1 VRDNVYLGVAGACA
15 EQEANATD
23 NSFTLS
29 ALTAAPTIV
38 DTGETYATELLLSPT
53 QSILALDGGSGS
65 DERMEAYDYTA
76 GDASLPTSPWSSTDS
91 LTASLI
97 NPRALCWGNSGQYLY
112 QGHQYTG
119 RQLVRRTLTT
129 NYDLGAA
136 TFSKSNTSHPTGIQ
150 GVAFKPDGLTFFLLG
165 ADVKIYT
172 CTTTTAWD
180 VSTYSHSST
189 SIASDTDNDGDTL
202 FSVTGIRFNP
212 DGTRMFISYRPDYTQ
227 DPDTTPAGRS
237 KICQYN
243 LSTAWDVSSRGSPV
257 ATLDL
262 HPHLGYTVAP
272 PSAQA
277 ALVGGFD
284 WSEDGSELLVCSLHP
299 DQSSGEFRVLR
310 YSL

>member
-1 VRDNVYLGVAGACA
+1 MYLGVAGACA
-15 EQEANATD
+15 EQRANKLF
-23 NSFTLS
+23 SLS
-29 ALTAAPTIV
+29 ALTFDSSV

-53 QSILALDGGSGS
+53 QIILALDGGSGS
-65 DERMEAYDYTA
+65 NERMEAYDYTV

-97 NPRALCWGNSGQYLY
+97 NPRALAWGNNGQYLY

-150 GVAFKPDGLTFFLLG
+150 GMAFKPDGNTFFILG

-172 CTTTTAWD
+172 CTPTATWD
-180 VSTYSHSST
+180 VSTYSYSST
-189 SIASDTDNDGDTL
+189 SIASDADNDGDTL

-227 DPDTTPAGRS
+227 NPDTNSAGRS

-243 LSTAWDVSSRGSPV
+243 LSTAWDVSTRGSPV
-257 ATLDL
+257 ATLNL
-262 HPHLGYTVAP
+262 HPDLGYTVASP
-272 PSAQA
+272 PQA

-299 DQSSGEFRVLR
+299 DDSTGEFRVLR